1 MIMDYID
8 GIFGGIF
15 RLSANLTIYL
25 HGRYMVTYDSFE
37 IIAFFFLINSYTRL
51 CFRLWI
57 TIIKLLNWYCKLIHS
72 FGEKVCNFY

>member
-37 IIAFFFLINSYTRL
+37 IIAFFFNKQLYQIM
-51 CFRLWI
+51 F
-57 TIIKLLNWYCKLIHS
+57 
-72 FGEKVCNFY
+72 